1 MVAARSASLPL
12 LPTGVSE
19 EEEEEVV
26 VWAEVG
32 GASACLVNRDMG
44 MKSGSASEVSATGNT
59 QVWMGTGQTK
69 VNSTKVEFNVLTTTL
84 PTLALLHQLLQT
96 RLHPHGGWRLLFH
109 HSLRSRSHSLHP
121 LWLHLEQ
128 DSRRSGRLLHRGG
141 SSDASR
147 TYRGFSV

>member
-19 EEEEEVV
+19 EEEEEEV

-59 QVWMGTGQTK
+59 QVWMGTGQI
-69 VNSTKVEFNVLTTTL
+69 
-84 PTLALLHQLLQT
+84 
-96 RLHPHGGWRLLFH
+96 
-109 HSLRSRSHSLHP
+109 
-121 LWLHLEQ
+121 
-128 DSRRSGRLLHRGG
+128 
-141 SSDASR
+141 
-147 TYRGFSV
+147 